1 MIPRVLYMG
10 TAELACPPL
19 VALHQSAVADVVG
32 VVTQPD
38 RPSGRKLTAQPS
50 AVKQCA
56 LKLGLP
62 VIQPK
67 SLRSPESL
75 EQLATFEADL
85 FIVTAYGQ
93 ILSQAALDLPPRGAL
108 NVHASLLPRH
118 RGAAPI
124 QWAILEGD
132 ATTGITLMR
141 MDAGLDT
148 GGMIASAET
157 NIGNEDTA
165 QTLHDRLAEM
175 GAELLIQSLPGF
187 LDGTLIP
194 VSQDESKSTYARKIL
209 KQDGMIDWTQSANA
223 IQKKL
228 RAFTPWPGLFTQL
241 PTQKMRSVKIQK
253 VNTSAADENPG
264 EVLSV
269 GEQGILVGCGEGSLS
284 LLQLQ
289 REGGK
294 PLNAADF
301 LNGCPLETGSRLGQP
316 H

>member
-1 MIPRVLYMG
+1 MAPRVLYMG

-19 VALHQSAVADVVG
+19 VALHQSSVADVVG

-38 RPSGRKLTAQPS
+38 RPSGRKLALQPS

-56 LKLGLP
+56 LKLGVP

-67 SLRSPESL
+67 SLRNPESL
-75 EQLATFEADL
+75 KQLATFEADL

-124 QWAILEGD
+124 QWAILKGD

-148 GGMIASAET
+148 GDIIASTAT
-157 NIGNEDTA
+157 HIGSEDTA
-165 QTLHDRLAEM
+165 QTLHDRLSEM
-175 GAELLIQSLPGF
+175 GAKLLIESLPGF
-187 LDGTLIP
+187 LGGTLISVP
-194 VSQDESKSTYARKIL
+194 QDDSASTYARKIL
-209 KQDGMIDWTQSANA
+209 KQDGLIDWAQPA
-223 IQKKL
+223 ITIQNKL

-253 VNTSAADENPG
+253 VSASTVSGNPG
-264 EVLSV
+264 EVISAN
-269 GEQGILVGCGEGSLS
+269 EQGIWVGCGEGSLS
-284 LLQLQ
+284 LLLLQ
-289 REGGK
+289 REGGR
-294 PLNAADF
+294 PLNAVDF
-301 LNGCPLETGSRLGQP
+301 LNGCPLEPGSRLGQP
-316 H
+316 